1 MKKIILPILLLI
13 SFYSFAFDY
22 HGIKS
27 GMSKEEV
34 DSLTEGRSG
43 WKDIDTGKV
52 FFPKMGINPPNLFV
66 VDFSYTTDN
75 KLWRIALNF
84 RERSLAD
91 AVAQQKALREIYGE
105 FTKTS
110 YNYYSNAT
118 MNVLQ
123 VLLIDDELFE
133 QDADRIY
140 KETIDLY

>member
-1 MKKIILPILLLI
+1 MKKIILPILLLT
-13 SFYSFAFDY
+13 SFHSLAFDY

-34 DSLTEGRSG
+34 DALTGGKSG
-43 WKDIDTGKV
+43 WQDVGEGEV
-52 FFPKMGINPPNLFV
+52 FNTTMGINPPNLFTV
-66 VDFSYTTDN
+66 NFSYTTDD
-75 KLWRIALNF
+75 KLWRITLNF
-84 RERSLAD
+84 AESSFGA

-110 YNYYSNAT
+110 INYYSSYT

-133 QDADRIY
+133 QDADKIF

>member
-1 MKKIILPILLLI
+1 
-13 SFYSFAFDY
+13 
-22 HGIKS
+22 
-27 GMSKEEV
+27 
-34 DSLTEGRSG
+34 
-43 WKDIDTGKV
+43 
-52 FFPKMGINPPNLFV
+52 MGINPPNLFV